1 MKSEVKKMNWTTE
14 LNVHDKEVDSKTVSK
29 VKAIECELISK
40 HNYRWYKVNQTY
52 MVLIPCDE
60 NGEPTEKGI
69 EKIKKHKEM
78 LNIV

>member
-1 MKSEVKKMNWTTE
+1 MKSEVKKMNWTNE
-14 LNVHDKEVDSKTVSK
+14 LNVHDEEVDSKILAK
-29 VKAIECELISK
+29 VKAMERELISK
-40 HNYRWYKVNQTY
+40 RNYRWYKVKPTY